1 MHTMKLALLSLCAG
15 ATLAFVAPR
24 GAHHASTTSTSLSMS
39 SALIVQNKGG
49 GHGELGFQLAKTL
62 LGHEKITSITI
73 LQDDACKDT
82 AEPFKSYA
90 TDLPSVTV
98 IKAPLGDDDAMTAE
112 SLKSILAT
120 TSNSF
125 DYIWDNASKGA
136 DAGLGKAV
144 IDCAKEWNTKL
155 LTYVSSAGVYQPNG
169 IFPMPETTPV
179 KESAGQVK
187 YEQYAKTVG
196 LPFCSF
202 RPQYIYGPKSNKYDY
217 LDWYFDRVTRDLP
230 LPIPGD
236 GTQTVSLT
244 NSEDVASI
252 LASVL
257 DHSDA
262 AVEQCIFNC
271 GTDQLVTYN
280 QVAELCAQVAGKD
293 EADIYY
299 YDADEYGKG
308 NFPFRMTDFYVS
320 PDMVKAKLGW
330 EGAKHSLAEDLQW
343 YYEGYKANRS
353 ERKVDFG
360 KDWEI
365 VVGSKPSILGD
376 ESVYDKYDPIVIDMS
391 KAKMLKLDMEEK

>member
-1 MHTMKLALLSLCAG
+1 MMKLALLSLCTG

-24 GAHHASTTSTSLSMS
+24 GAYHTSTTSLSMS

-49 GHGELGFQLAKTL
+49 GHGELGYQLAKTL
-62 LGHEKITSITI
+62 LGNEKITSITI
-73 LQDDACKDT
+73 LQDEACKET

-90 TDLPSVTV
+90 SDLPSVTV
-98 IKAPLGDDDAMTAE
+98 IKAPLGNDEAMTAE
-112 SLKSILAT
+112 SLKSLL
-120 TSNSF
+120 SDSSSF

-136 DAGLGKAV
+136 ESGVGKAI

-187 YEQYAKTVG
+187 YEQYAKEVG

-217 LDWYFDRVTRDLP
+217 IDWYFDRITRDLP
-230 LPIPGD
+230 LVIPGD
-236 GTQTVSLT
+236 GTQKVSLT

-257 DHSDA
+257 DHEDE
-262 AVEQCIFNC
+262 AVAQGIFNC

-280 QVAELCAQVAGKD
+280 EVAELCAQVAGKD
-293 EADIYY
+293 KADIYY
-299 YDADEYGKG
+299 YNADEFGKA

-320 PDMVKAKLGW
+320 PDTVKAKLGW
-330 EGAKHSLAEDLQW
+330 EGAKHSLKDDLQW
-343 YYEGYKANRS
+343 YYEGYKANRA
-353 ERKVDFG
+353 EKKVDFG

-365 VVGSKPSILGD
+365 VVGSKPSLLGD
-376 ESVYDKYDPIVIDMS
+376 ESVYDKYDPVVIDMA
-391 KAKMLKLDMEEK
+391 KAKMLELDLEQK